1 MTNSPIVLTAPT
13 VVPLPKT
20 FKQETSD
27 YIDAITQFLE
37 QEEGLDI
44 NTELVLEEVMDKL
57 QQIVGYL

>member
-1 MTNSPIVLTAPT
+1 M
-13 VVPLPKT
+13 T

-44 NTELVLEEVMDKL
+44 KTQIELEAILDSLKEML
-57 QQIVGYL
+57 GYLH